1 MFYFYLILVEE
12 GKPHGHQW
20 NPVVEDKDASKATI
34 IVNGES
40 QDIDTGINRLENL
53 LEGDFHIKEFK
64 DEIIPSLSKTQ
75 VCFCLRNILQKLKGL
90 RTFTVHKWMLK
101 CFIILDQSCM
111 YDASLN

>member
-1 MFYFYLILVEE
+1 M
-12 GKPHGHQW
+12 PHGHQW
-20 NPVVEDKDASKATI
+20 NPVVKDKDASKATI
-34 IVNGES
+34 IVYGEN